1 MPIINITVKGK
12 VASSDTKVIVNGN
25 SDYAV
30 NWVLDGEWADYDT
43 KTMRVRHYDGT
54 VIDCIF
60 TGCSCSLPIITE
72 TCMIEIGLFAGD
84 LITSTPAVINCIRCI
99 RDDEGPVQDPTPS
112 IYDQLLAKLNELG
125 SGSAMRVDGGYVQ
138 YSTDNGKTWVNL
150 IAEADL
156 KGDPGTPGTPGTPGK
171 DGHSPVV
178 TATKSGKTTTISVD
192 GTAIA
197 TVEDGTDGTPGV
209 AGTPGKDGT
218 DGHTPVKGTDY
229 WTASDKAEVVA
240 EAAAA
245 IDLTSYAKKTEVPTK
260 TSQLTNNSGF
270 LTSHQDISGK
280 QDKATLEAD
289 VSAAGFTKN
298 TGTYS
303 KPAGGIPK
311 ADLAE
316 AVQASLGKAE
326 TALQEHQSLAAY
338 RTAAAQDAIDSG
350 KVDKENGKGLST
362 NDYTAADKAKVDA
375 IPANPKYTDTV
386 YDDTALKERV
396 ATIEGKESAWD
407 AKSDFSGSYNDLT
420 DKPTIPTE
428 VTPLIGTTGML
439 TPTQVYDAVSEGI
452 PVMVQYLDDTY
463 GFLSFTA
470 FNVAESMNVIVSQA
484 IVYYNSVYILAELGG
499 NIQAGNWFTKFTV
512 LAEKSDIPTIPTA
525 LKNPNALTIKIGST
539 TVTYDGSTAQT
550 VTIADGTEV
559 SY

>member
-12 VASSDTKVIVNGN
+12 VASSDTKAIVNGN

-125 SGSAMRVDGGYVQ
+125 SGSAMRVDGGYIQ

-156 KGDPGTPGTPGTPGK
+156 KGDKGDKGADGVDGVNGKDGAPGKDGKDGTNGITPHIGENGNWYIGNTDTGKPSRGEQGVKGDKGDKGADGAPGAKGDKGDAFTYSDFTSEQLAALKGEKGDTGAIGPQGPKGDTGQQGPKGEKGDTGPQGLQGIQGVQGPQGERGPAGADGATGLQGPQGAKGDPGTPGK

-197 TVEDGTDGTPGV
+197 TVEDGTDGAPGV
-209 AGTPGKDGT
+209 AGAPGKNGA

-229 WTASDKAEVVA
+229 WTASDKAEIVDDTKN
-240 EAAAA
+240 A
-245 IDLTSYAKKTEVPTK
+245 IDLSSYAKL
-260 TSQLTNNSGF
+260 S
-270 LTSHQDISGK
+270 
-280 QDKATLEAD
+280 
-289 VSAAGFTKN
+289 
-298 TGTYS
+298 
-303 KPAGGIPK
+303 
-311 ADLAE
+311 DLA
-316 AVQASLGKAE
+316 
-326 TALQEHQSLAAY
+326 
-338 RTAAAQDAIDSG
+338 
-350 KVDKENGKGLST
+350 
-362 NDYTAADKAKVDA
+362 
-375 IPANPKYTDTV
+375 
-386 YDDTALKERV
+386 
-396 ATIEGKESAWD
+396 
-407 AKSDFSGSYNDLT
+407 
-420 DKPTIPTE
+420 
-428 VTPLIGTTGML
+428 PLHGTTSAL
-439 TPTQVYDAVSEGI
+439 TPAQVSDAVSEGT
-452 PVMVQYLDDTY
+452 PVVVQYLDDTY
-463 GFLSFTA
+463 GFLSFTT
-470 FNVAESMNVIVSQA
+470 FNIAASLYIIVSQT
-484 IVYYNSVYILAELGG
+484 IVYYNGVYILAELSGAIRTG
-499 NIQAGNWFTKFTV
+499 IWTFNSTV
-512 LAEKSDIPTIPTA
+512 LAEKTDIPA
-525 LKNPNALTIKIGST
+525 SLKNPNALTIKIGST

-550 VTIADGTEV
+550 VTIDDGTEV